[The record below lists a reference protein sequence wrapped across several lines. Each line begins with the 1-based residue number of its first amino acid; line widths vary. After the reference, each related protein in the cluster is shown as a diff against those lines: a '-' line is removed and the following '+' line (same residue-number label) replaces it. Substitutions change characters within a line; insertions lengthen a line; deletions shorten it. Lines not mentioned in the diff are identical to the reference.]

1 MHAETIPAEPK
12 PRSITSLA
20 AHGVWSPVLVPLRP
34 DLTIDSQ
41 RFVAHARWLLAQGCH
56 GLALFGTTS
65 EANSFSVAERR
76 ILLEDVIEAGV
87 PPDRM
92 MVGTGCCALTDS
104 VELTR
109 HAMDAGCRRVLM
121 LPPFY
126 YKGMSDEGL
135 FRSFAEVIERVG
147 DPDLRVFLYHFP
159 RLSGVPVTEGL
170 ITLLV
175 DEFPQAVAGV
185 KDSSG
190 DWTNTRMMLDR
201 FPHLAIFPG
210 SEVFLLDG
218 LRAGGAGCIT
228 ATSNVNA
235 SGARAVFDAWIEDRG
250 DADAKQAAATAVRKA
265 VDRHP
270 GIPAQKFL
278 LAHHRNDP
286 AWRAVRP
293 PMVALS
299 DDAGSDLLAGLADT
313 EFDGSRLAVQFARSE
328 AASV

>member
-1 MHAETIPAEPK
+1 MHAQTAPVSSTS
-12 PRSITSLA
+12 RSIATLP

-34 DLTIDSQ
+34 DLSIDPE
-41 RFVAHARWLLAQGCH
+41 RFLAHAHWLLAQGCH

-65 EANSFSVAERR
+65 EANSFSVSERKALVER
-76 ILLEDVIEAGV
+76 VVEGGI
-87 PPDRM
+87 PPECL

-109 HAMDAGCRRVLM
+109 HALDAGCRRVLM

-147 DPDLRVFLYHFP
+147 DPALEVFLYHFP

-170 ITLLV
+170 IALL
-175 DEFPQAVAGV
+175 DGEFPEVIAGV

-190 DWTNTRMMLDR
+190 DWSNTRMMLDR

-235 SGARAVFDAWIEDRG
+235 AGARAIFDAWNDENG
-250 DADAKQAAATAVRKA
+250 TADAMQEAATAVRRA
-265 VDRHP
+265 IDRHP
-270 GIPAQKFL
+270 GIPAQKYL
-278 LAHHRNDP
+278 ISYYRSDP

-293 PMVALS
+293 PMIGLT
-299 DDAGSDLLAGLADT
+299 DDEGRDLLGGLADT
-313 EFDGSRLAVQFARSE
+313 AFDGARLAVQ
-328 AASV
+328 